1 MKKFFFFAAALMVS
15 SAAMAVD
22 VITVNQE
29 NYPTET
35 EVKDKENPKPLVAVE
50 PGAVLGTTT
59 TVELK
64 NAFAVSYQ
72 RVGLNANAYVS
83 LSLGEDEIIKDGQ
96 WGIQGNDN
104 PKDKDGGNPA
114 LTLLAPVQ
122 GAVFQIDAKADGY
135 AYVFHKASSNKHY
148 TVFELYNGEATALG
162 YEFAMITCPAGKEAL
177 KSKTDWL
184 AGIMCSDIITDS
196 LITYSPSTDEDNYVN
211 APIEFPEIHMLKDHE
226 VYGHLA
232 DSASIVKNGAYAQNG
247 LGVIRFPVEAN
258 TSYYVNA
265 CGSKMSLACVALATA
280 EEAAKLNVTVTD
292 GTNVI
297 TLLEP
302 VEAPAEGIFNATETV
317 KATKII
323 ENGQVVIIRGDVRYN
338 ALGTVMK

>member
-1 MKKFFFFAAALMVS
+1 MKKLFFFAAALMVS

-29 NYPTET
+29 NYPTEK
-35 EVKDKENPKPLVAVE
+35 EVNDKTAEKTAVE
-50 PGAVLGTTT
+50 AGAVLGTTASI
-59 TVELK
+59 ELK
-64 NAFAVSYQ
+64 NAFATTYQ

-83 LSLGEDEIIKDGQ
+83 LSLGEEEIIKADQ

-104 PKDKDGGNPA
+104 PKDANTGNPA
-114 LTLLAPVQ
+114 LTLLAPTQ

-148 TVFELYNGEATALG
+148 TVFELWKSDATAIG
-162 YEFAMITCPAGKEAL
+162 YEFSMITCPSGKKNDGKKVAWL
-177 KSKTDWL
+177 KDVEVITL
-184 AGIMCSDIITDS
+184 VTDS
-196 LITYSPSTDEDNYVN
+196 LITYSPTTDADNYVT
-211 APIEFPEIHMLKDHE
+211 APIEFPEIAFLKE
-226 VYGHLA
+226 FGEYGKIA
-232 DSASIVKNGAYAQNG
+232 DSTLVQKNGAYCQNG
-247 LGVIRFPVEAN
+247 LGVIRFPVEAG

-280 EEAAKLNVTVTD
+280 EEAAKLNVTVSN
-292 GTNVI
+292 GTNKI

-302 VEAPAEGIFNATETV
+302 VEAPAEGIFNATEAV
-317 KATKII
+317 KATKVI

-338 ALGTVMK
+338 ALGTVME

>member
-1 MKKFFFFAAALMVS
+1 MKKLFFFAAALMVS

-29 NYPTET
+29 NYATEA
-35 EVKDKENPKPLVAVE
+35 EVKAETATKTSVDAGV
-50 PGAVLGTTT
+50 VLGAAESI
-59 TVELK
+59 ELK
-64 NAFAVSYQ
+64 NAFATTYQ
-72 RVGLNANAYVS
+72 RVGLNANDYVS
-83 LSLGEDEIIKDGQ
+83 LSLGEQEIIKADQ

-104 PKDKDGGNPA
+104 PKDANGNNVGPDYQEPKA
-114 LTLLAPVQ
+114 
-122 GAVFQIDAKADGY
+122 GAVYQLDVKADGY
-135 AYVFHKASSNKHY
+135 AYVFHKASSNKVY
-148 TVFELYNGEATALG
+148 TVFEMWNGAATAIG
-162 YEFAMITCPAGKEAL
+162 YEFAMITCPAGKKNDGKKVAWL
-177 KSKTDWL
+177 KDVEVSTL
-184 AGIMCSDIITDS
+184 ITDS
-196 LITYSPSTDEDNYVN
+196 LITYSPNTDEDNYVTGEL
-211 APIEFPEIHMLKDHE
+211 EFPEIAFLKEYSD
-226 VYGHLA
+226 YGKIA
-232 DSASIVKNGAYAQNG
+232 DSSLVQKNGAYCQNG

-317 KATKII
+317 KATKVI

>member
-29 NYPTET
+29 NYPTEA
-35 EVKDKENPKPLVAVE
+35 EVKAETATKTAVDA
-50 PGAVLGTTT
+50 GVVLGTAESI
-59 TVELK
+59 ELK
-64 NAFAVSYQ
+64 NAFATTYQ

-83 LSLGEDEIIKDGQ
+83 LSLGEQEIIKADQ

-104 PKDKDGGNPA
+104 PKDEGGTNVGADYKQPKS
-114 LTLLAPVQ
+114 
-122 GAVFQIDAKADGY
+122 GAVFQLDVKADGY
-135 AYVFHKASSNKHY
+135 AYVFHKASSNKIY
-148 TVFELYNGEATALG
+148 TVFELWDGAATAIG
-162 YEFAMITCPAGKEAL
+162 YEFAMITCPAGKKNDGKKVTWL
-177 KSKTDWL
+177 KDVEVSTL
-184 AGIMCSDIITDS
+184 ITDS
-196 LITYSPSTDEDNYVN
+196 LITYSPNTDEDNYVTGEL
-211 APIEFPEIHMLKDHE
+211 EFPEIAFLKE
-226 VYGHLA
+226 YGDYGKIA
-232 DSASIVKNGAYAQNG
+232 DSSLVQKNGAYCQNG

-280 EEAAKLNVTVTD
+280 EEAAKLNVTVSN

-297 TLLEP
+297 TLLDP
-302 VEAPAEGIFNATETV
+302 VEAPEGIINTNAAV
-317 KATKII
+317 KATKVI

-338 ALGTVMK
+338 ALGTVME

>member
-1 MKKFFFFAAALMVS
+1 MKKLFFFAAALMVS

-29 NYPTET
+29 NYPTEAD
-35 EVKDKENPKPLVAVE
+35 VKAGTATKTSVDAGV
-50 PGAVLGTTT
+50 VLGTAESI
-59 TVELK
+59 ELK
-64 NAFAVSYQ
+64 NAFATTYQ
-72 RVGLNANAYVS
+72 RVGLNANDYVS
-83 LSLGEDEIIKDGQ
+83 LSLGEQEIIKADQ

-104 PKDKDGGNPA
+104 PKDEGGTNVGADHKQPKS
-114 LTLLAPVQ
+114 
-122 GAVFQIDAKADGY
+122 GAVFQLDVKADGY
-135 AYVFHKASSNKHY
+135 AYVFHKASSNKVY
-148 TVFELYNGEATALG
+148 TVFELYNGETTAWG
-162 YEFAMITCPAGKEAL
+162 YDFAMITCPAGKEAL

-196 LITYSPSTDEDNYVN
+196 LITYSPNTDDDNYVTDSLLV
-211 APIEFPEIHMLKDHE
+211 FPEIPMLKDHE

-232 DSASIVKNGAYAQNG
+232 DSASIMKNGAYAQNG

-265 CGSKMSLACVALATA
+265 CGSKMSLACVAFATA
-280 EEAAKLNVTVTD
+280 EEAAKLNVTVSN

-302 VEAPAEGIFNATETV
+302 VEAPAEGIFNATEAV
-317 KATKII
+317 KATKVI

-338 ALGTVMK
+338 ALGTVME

>member
-1 MKKFFFFAAALMVS
+1 MKKLFFFAAALMVS

-29 NYPTET
+29 NYPTEADAKAGT
-35 EVKDKENPKPLVAVE
+35 AKTSVDAGV
-50 PGAVLGTTT
+50 VLGTDGSI
-59 TVELK
+59 ELK
-64 NAFAVSYQ
+64 NAFATTYQ

-83 LSLGEDEIIKDGQ
+83 LSLGEQEIIKADQ

-177 KSKTDWL
+177 KSKTAWL
-184 AGIMCSDIITDS
+184 EGIMCSDIITDS

-226 VYGHLA
+226 KYGHLA

-280 EEAAKLNVTVTD
+280 EEAAKLNVTVSD

-302 VEAPAEGIFNATETV
+302 VEAPAEGIFNATEAM
-317 KATKII
+317 KATKVI
-323 ENGQVVIIRGDVRYN
+323 ENGQIVIIRGDVRYN
-338 ALGTVMK
+338 ALGTVIE